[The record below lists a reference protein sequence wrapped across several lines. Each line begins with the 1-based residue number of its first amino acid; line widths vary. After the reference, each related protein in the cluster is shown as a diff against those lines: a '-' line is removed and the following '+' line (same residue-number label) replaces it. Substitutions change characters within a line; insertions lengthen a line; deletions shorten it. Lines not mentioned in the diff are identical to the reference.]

1 MCKKKIFVHPVQ
13 VTYAIQSYFSNG
25 VYLEDNKTSKETG
38 KNLFASD
45 LTILQ
50 LFKFQNFR

>member
-13 VTYAIQSYFSNG
+13 VTYAIRSYFSNG
-25 VYLEDNKTSKETG
+25 VHLEDNKTSKETG

-45 LTILQ
+45 LAILQ